1 MGIDSN
7 IFFALHSF
15 CSFPFPLWHFLWSL
29 VILVNAITT
38 SGFFYTSYH
47 SVFHTFYSI
56 LEPNKSVVVFEDLT
70 ASLRYWLK
78 VYSCLLRPL
87 PQVLCITW
95 NILTISRLL
104 FGPRQN
110 RKGTVGIWRF
120 WLTDSGFFLGI
131 FSVAFLPPQEGYNV
145 PREQVA
151 VIQHQHKQHHHHFS
165 LACTF
170 SMFCCGVILIII
182 ILICNIIT
190 SFVSLFYIE
199 FQIEMFGRTVLVPS
213 QLCGFSFSVSLNGFM
228 LTHFS
233 AFFLS
238 PCVCV
243 ILRFF
248 RSFYVFLLVKIYQS
262 GKYPW

>member
-1 MGIDSN
+1 MLLLPQVS
-7 IFFALHSF
+7 FTLHITRSF
-15 CSFPFPLWHFLWSL
+15 ILSIPSLNLTNLSYFLKISPLPYATGW
-29 VILVNAITT
+29 
-38 SGFFYTSYH
+38 
-47 SVFHTFYSI
+47 
-56 LEPNKSVVVFEDLT
+56 KSTRVC
-70 ASLRYWLK
+70 Y
-78 VYSCLLRPL
+78 L

-110 RKGTVGIWRF
+110 RKRTVGIWRF
-120 WLTDSGFFLGI
+120 RLTDSGFFLGI
-131 FSVAFLPPQEGYNV
+131 FSVAFLPQQEGYNV

-165 LACTF
+165 LAYTF
-170 SMFCCGVILIII
+170 SMFCCGVILIIIIIII

-190 SFVSLFYIE
+190 SFVSLFYTE
-199 FQIEMFGRTVLVPS
+199 FQIEMFARTVLVPS
-213 QLCGFSFSVSLNGFM
+213 QLCRFSFSVSLNGFM

-248 RSFYVFLLVKIYQS
+248 S
-262 GKYPW
+262 